1 MEPIFDKLHTLFHSE
16 NWAEEALQNEWDIE
30 ELSSFSA
37 CNYKFA
43 YSDKDQMVSIKF
55 GTVEKNRK
63 GKTLYYYDCEGY
75 CKRLL
80 GNTYSI
86 PVVEHL
92 LRPCKDLF
100 LEKEY
105 ENARYDFVWES
116 NNSNTKRNTPSVHIL
131 L

>member
-43 YSDKDQMVSIKF
+43 YSDKDQMVSI
-55 GTVEKNRK
+55 VWNSRK
-63 GKTLYYYDCEGY
+63 EQE
-75 CKRLL
+75 RQ
-80 GNTYSI
+80 
-86 PVVEHL
+86 
-92 LRPCKDLF
+92 
-100 LEKEY
+100 
-105 ENARYDFVWES
+105 DFV
-116 NNSNTKRNTPSVHIL
+116 L